1 VESAE
6 VEKLVDL
13 LKQYI
18 SIVNA
23 RALVLRA
30 LRENGID
37 SSSASRQDLRRC
49 SATLRRGVDLF
60 VTPSRREDAL
70 RDLAGFC
77 GSDSLRPDAC
87 SLSVET
93 EMDVSKARSEARRI
107 CTRFGAPPFIMQ
119 KVATI
124 VSELA
129 RNIVLYAKR
138 GTIEIVPVFGS
149 QRKVLIR
156 AFDQGPGIPNIDRVL
171 SGQYQSKTGLGRG
184 LSGSKRLADRFDIS
198 TGSAGTHVTAEVAI

>member
-1 VESAE
+1 VESPE
-6 VEKLVDL
+6 VEKLVNL

-18 SIVNA
+18 STFNA

-37 SSSASRQDLRRC
+37 VSTATRHSLRQC
-49 SATLRRGVDLF
+49 SATLRRGVELF
-60 VTPSRREDAL
+60 VAPYSREDAL
-70 RDLAGFC
+70 RNLAQFC

-107 CTRFGAPPFIMQ
+107 CSRFGAPPFTMQ

-138 GTIEIVPVFGS
+138 GTIEIVPVLGS
-149 QRKVLIR
+149 QRKLLIR
-156 AFDQGPGIPNIDRVL
+156 AFDQGPGIPNIDKIL

-198 TGSAGTHVTAEVAI
+198 TGSAGTHVTAEVGM